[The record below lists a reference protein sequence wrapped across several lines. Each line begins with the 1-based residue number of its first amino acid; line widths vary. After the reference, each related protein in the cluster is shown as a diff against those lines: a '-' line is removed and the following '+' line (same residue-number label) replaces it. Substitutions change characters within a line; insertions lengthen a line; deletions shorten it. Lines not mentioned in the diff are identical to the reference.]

1 MPYLT
6 VQDLLNFQIRFN
18 SPSTMSDIF
27 RQLIEDDVASDER
40 TEKLDGLNYY
50 CANNDVENIDFTE
63 YTDTHGVQQQQTNKA
78 DNRLSHGFHRRQV
91 IEKVSYL
98 LKNPITITF
107 DSEDDNSESTVGRF
121 TDVLGRNFQDTVLE
135 LSEGAS
141 NKGVEWLHFF
151 FDGDKFDYMVVGSEG
166 VIPVYET
173 NRQKD
178 LINVLRYFEITA
190 NTAGVDSTVYSL
202 EWWSQVGV
210 EFWTQDKAGGD
221 FIKQDERPH
230 FQLFNS
236 ANETTQDSSWGR
248 VPFVP
253 LLNNNQKKS
262 DLHFIKSLVDSYDKQ
277 FSMFNNDLEDLQ
289 EAIMIA
295 IGTADKP
302 EEIRTNLKKFKVVV
316 IPDEKGDLRTLTIEI
331 PTEAKKMALDRLE
344 NNIAAFGMATD
355 YDTETFGGNPSG
367 VALKWLY
374 IPLDLKAGM
383 LERKLVDVFY
393 EVFWFVNEFLS
404 MTEAKPLE
412 QEDLLKF
419 EFVLN
424 KFMIVNE
431 KERVEMVVASKGVI
445 SQETNISNHP
455 WVVDVQK
462 EIDAIE
468 EEKPEPPEPP
478 PPNGRTIEPIITQG
492 DQS

>member
-6 VQDLLNFQIRFN
+6 AQDLINLNLRFN

-27 RQLIEDDVASDER
+27 RQLIDDDIASSER
-40 TEKLDGLNYY
+40 SEKLDGLSYY
-50 CANNDVENIDFTE
+50 CSNNDVENIDFTE

-107 DSEDDNSESTVGRF
+107 DSEDDNSDATVEKF
-121 TDVLGRNFQDTVLE
+121 TDVLGRKFQDTIME

-151 FDGDKFDYMVVGSEG
+151 FDGEKFDYMVVGSEG

-178 LINVLRYFEITA
+178 LINLLRYFEITA

-202 EWWSQVGV
+202 EWWSKDDV
-210 EFWTQDKAGGD
+210 EFWTQDKPGGD
-221 FIKQDERPH
+221 FTLQDKRSH
-230 FQLFNS
+230 FKLEIS
-236 ANETTQDSSWGR
+236 ATNESEDKGWGR

-253 LLNNNQKKS
+253 LLNNNQMKS
-262 DLHFIKSLVDSYDKQ
+262 DLHFVKSLIDVYDKQ
-277 FSMFNNDLEDLQ
+277 FSMFSNDLEDLQ
-289 EAIMIA
+289 EAIIIA
-295 IGTADKP
+295 VGTADKP
-302 EEIRTNLKKFKVVV
+302 DEIRNNLKKFKVVV
-316 IPDEKGDLRTLTIEI
+316 IQDEKGDLRPLTIDI
-331 PTEAKKMALDRLE
+331 PTEAKGMLLDRLE

-355 YDTETFGGNPSG
+355 FNTETFGSDPSG

-383 LERKLVDVFY
+383 LERKLIDVFH
-393 EVFWFVNEFLS
+393 EVFWFVNVFLGLS
-404 MTEAKPLE
+404 KTGELKQDE
-412 QEDLLKF
+412 LLKF
-419 EFVLN
+419 SFVLS

-431 KERVEMVVASKGVI
+431 KEKVDMVVASKGII
-445 SQETNISNHP
+445 SKETNISNHP
-455 WVVDVQK
+455 WVENVQA
-462 EIDAIE
+462 EIEALE
-468 EEKPEPPEPP
+468 EEEPEPVEPPEP
-478 PPNGRTIEPIITQG
+478 NGRIIEPITQG
-492 DQS
+492 GQP